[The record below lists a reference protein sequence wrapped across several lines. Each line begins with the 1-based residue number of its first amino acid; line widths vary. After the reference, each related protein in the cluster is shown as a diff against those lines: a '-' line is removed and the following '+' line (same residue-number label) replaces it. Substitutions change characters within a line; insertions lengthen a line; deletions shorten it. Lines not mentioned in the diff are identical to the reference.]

1 MPVTITAAQAK
12 PGDVIRDRDG
22 NLWTRQPNEYGQNF
36 NLTYVFKHVT
46 DSILPPGQDDI
57 EPDVLDLLGPLE
69 LMMRDGQPVG
79 DELPAEPEP
88 PKVVEFEW
96 CLYGGKPYEERE
108 RWSRAL
114 GFTVTDELLDKIG
127 YPFYE
132 VTLFCALDTGTGKVE
147 IRGVK

>member
-88 PKVVEFEW
+88 PRVVEFTWYLHDSKLWESR
-96 CLYGGKPYEERE
+96 EELARQ
-108 RWSRAL
+108 L
-114 GFTVTDELLDKIG
+114 GFTPSEELLEKMG
-127 YPFYE
+127 QPFYE
-132 VTLFCALDTGTGKVE
+132 VELSCTLDTVTGKVA